1 MVVVE
6 DLQIKNMS
14 SSASGTMENPGR
26 NVRVKSGLNKSIL
39 DQGWGEFVRQLEY
52 KLGWLGGILLRV
64 APQYTSQ
71 KCSQCGH
78 ISKDNRKSQAKFK
91 CMACGF
97 EANAD
102 HNAALNILAAGHAVS
117 ACGAE
122 RARASVLKQE
132 PICDA
137 AL

>member
-6 DLQIKNMS
+6 DLQVKNMS
-14 SSASGTMENPGR
+14 ASASDTLENPGR
-26 NVRVKSGLNKSIL
+26 NVKSRSGLNKSIL
-39 DQGWGEFVRQLEY
+39 DQGWGEFLRQLEY
-52 KLGWLGGILLRV
+52 KLQWLGALLIRV
-64 APQYTSQ
+64 TPQYTSR

-78 ISKDNRKSQAKFK
+78 VSKDNRKTQAKFK

-102 HNAALNILAAGHAVS
+102 NNAALDILAAGHAVS

-122 RARASVLKQE
+122 RT
-132 PICDA
+132 
-137 AL
+137 